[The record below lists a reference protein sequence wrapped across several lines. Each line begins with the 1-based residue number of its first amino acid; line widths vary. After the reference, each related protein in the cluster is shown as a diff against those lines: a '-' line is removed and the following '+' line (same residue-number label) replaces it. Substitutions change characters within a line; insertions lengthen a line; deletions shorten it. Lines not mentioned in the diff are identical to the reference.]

1 MSTRVFGAIMLIV
14 GTSVGGG
21 MLALPI
27 ATAHMGFLPA
37 LAYLLVTWLAMTFG
51 ALLVLE
57 VNSWLPQNSNL
68 ISMAGAT
75 IGRLGQ
81 ALAWVAYLLLFYCL
95 LAAYLAGGQ
104 EVLTVLLGYVGIK
117 LSGPWAVLLFLALF
131 SSVVARGIKHV
142 DWLNRVVMVVK
153 LTSYVGL
160 VLLTLPAVQ
169 VVQAVENTGD
179 VVFSLPVVMV
189 MITAYGFAVVVPS
202 LRHYLHDNL
211 KLLRQTVMIG
221 SLIPLTL
228 YVLWEFV
235 ILSVLPT
242 TGPHSLQ
249 TLAHAKQPV
258 AALMQAL
265 SQLSHSGWL
274 AWFANVF
281 TSVCVITA
289 FLGVSL
295 CLLDFLAD
303 GFGVRK
309 SGRSGVLLYLATF
322 VPPLLLVLTAKR
334 VFVYGLSL
342 AGSFCVFLLMLLPA
356 WMAWVGRYQKDFPA
370 HYRVVGGRFTLLLI
384 GALSVALLVA
394 NIVEALGV

>member
-1 MSTRVFGAIMLIV
+1 MSTRVIGAVMLIV

-37 LAYLLVTWLAMTFG
+37 LAYLLVTWLMMTAG

-57 VNSWLPQNSNL
+57 VNSWLPANSNL

-75 IGRLGQ
+75 IGRVGQ
-81 ALAWVAYLLLFYCL
+81 SLAWIAYLLLFYCL

-104 EVLTVLLGYVGIK
+104 EVLSVLLGYLGIH
-117 LSGPWAVLLFLALF
+117 LHGPWAVLSFLAVF
-131 SSVVARGIKHV
+131 SAFVYRGIQHV
-142 DWLNRVVMVVK
+142 DWLNRVVMLVK
-153 LTSYVGL
+153 LLSYVGL
-160 VLLTLPAVQ
+160 VLLTLPAANVA
-169 VVQAVENTGD
+169 QAVTGGAE
-179 VVFSLPVVMV
+179 FSFSMPVIMV

-202 LRHYLHDNL
+202 LRQYLKDDV
-211 KLLRQTVMIG
+211 KLLRKTVLIG

-235 ILSVLPT
+235 ILSVLPLE
-242 TGPHSLQ
+242 GSNSLQ
-249 TLAHAKQPV
+249 TLAHSPQPV

-265 SQLSHSGWL
+265 GQLSHSSWV
-274 AWFANVF
+274 AWFADVF

-295 CLLDFLAD
+295 CLFDFLAD
-303 GFGVRK
+303 GFGVAK
-309 SGRSGVLLYLATF
+309 TGRSGALLYLVTF
-322 VPPLLLVLTAKR
+322 FPPLLLVLTAKR

-356 WMAWVGRYQKDFPA
+356 WMTWVGRYRRHFSSD
-370 HYRVVGGRFTLLLI
+370 YRVLGGRVTLLMLM
-384 GALSVALLVA
+384 LMSLVLLVM
-394 NIVEALGV
+394 NVVEAL